1 MADNGRGKQK
11 FPENIII
18 FLTAAAVVLACA
30 EIYGG
35 PLHEKHRC
43 VNLGISG
50 SLLHAAGLH
59 LRPTKGGKEP
69 RPASLLMI
77 GAAYAAMKLISCF
90 VGVYFLKRS
99 FWEAFLS
106 EDRAWIFPAL
116 IVWILA
122 ARALGRLR
130 PAAGVLTGV
139 VLGTAAGLLP
149 AFPLSTGYPGCLFS
163 CRFSC
168 RSYLGVKGLS
178 L

>member
-1 MADNGRGKQK
+1 MADNGRGKTK
-11 FPENIII
+11 NSLKNIII

-30 EIYGG
+30 EIYG
-35 PLHEKHRC
+35 E
-43 VNLGISG
+43 G
-50 SLLHAAGLH
+50 SLRMRNIAALISVFLVPLFAFAAGLH

-130 PAAGVLTGV
+130 PR
-139 VLGTAAGLLP
+139 
-149 AFPLSTGYPGCLFS
+149 AF
-163 CRFSC
+163 
-168 RSYLGVKGLS
+168 
-178 L
+178 